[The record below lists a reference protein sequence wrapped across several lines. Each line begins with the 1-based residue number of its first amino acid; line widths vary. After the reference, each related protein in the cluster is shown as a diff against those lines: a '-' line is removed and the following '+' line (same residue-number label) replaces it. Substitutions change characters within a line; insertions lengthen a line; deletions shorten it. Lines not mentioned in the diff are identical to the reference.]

1 MTTLAAVLVMP
12 LVYLWAFFY
21 LYVLVMGFYRAH
33 LARKM
38 TGLTYLLA
46 LPALCVG
53 YVVDALANL
62 IFATLVFSEWPR
74 EMLVTTR
81 LTRHMT
87 GPPGWRR
94 NLAQDICAALLDIFD
109 PTGQHCIGDNNNG

>member
-1 MTTLAAVLVMP
+1 MTHLATILLGTLA
-12 LVYLWAFFY
+12 YLWAFFY

-33 LARKM
+33 LSKKM
-38 TGLTYLLA
+38 TGITYLLA

-53 YVVDALANL
+53 YLVDALANVVL
-62 IFATLVFSEWPR
+62 ATVIFGEWPR

-81 LTRHMT
+81 LTRHLT

-94 NLAQDICAALLDIFD
+94 DLAADICAALLDVFD
-109 PTGQHCIGDNNNG
+109 PTGNHCAERK